1 MIINK
6 ENVYVLLASHT
17 VMTKKQ
23 IAIALGVKYNA
34 TNERQIR
41 RVIAELAKEVPIIAT
56 SDTAGYSL
64 ATPYSLA
71 EVRHQLAEFDS
82 RIRQLEARKKPLQKL
97 IEKFGAQ

>member
-6 ENVYVLLASHT
+6 ENVYVLLASYT

-41 RVIAELAKEVPIIAT
+41 RVIAELAKEFPIIAT
-56 SDTAGYSL
+56 SDATGYSL
-64 ATPYSLA
+64 ATPYSLT
-71 EVRHQLAEFDS
+71 EVRHQLSELDS

-97 IEKFGAQ
+97 IEKFGAK